1 MDDRGG
7 VPVPRPESARM
18 KSDRETIHT
27 TAAPAAIGPYA
38 QAIAAGPYL
47 FASGQ
52 IALDPATGQLV
63 DGDAAAQTRQV
74 MANVAA
80 VLAAAGLA
88 FADVVKT
95 TIFLTDM
102 AEFSSVNAVYAECF
116 DGGPVPARSTV
127 AVAALPRGSA
137 VEIEVV
143 ALRR

>member
-1 MDDRGG
+1 
-7 VPVPRPESARM
+7 V
-18 KSDRETIHT
+18 SDRQTIRT

-38 QAIAAGPYL
+38 QAVAAGPYV

-52 IALDPATGQLV
+52 IALDPVTGQLIE
-63 DGDAAAQTRQV
+63 GDVAAQARQV

-88 FADVVKT
+88 FADIVKT

-102 AEFSSVNAVYAECF
+102 ADFAAVNAVYGECF
-116 DGGPVPARSTV
+116 EGGPVPARSTV

-143 ALRR
+143 AIRR

>member
-1 MDDRGG
+1 M
-7 VPVPRPESARM
+7 
-18 KSDRETIHT
+18 SDRATIQT

-38 QAIAAGPYL
+38 QAIAAGPYV

-52 IALDPATGQLV
+52 IALDPVTGQLV

-102 AEFSSVNAVYAECF
+102 ADFAAVNAVYGECF
-116 DGGPVPARSTV
+116 AGGPVPARSTV
-127 AVAALPRGSA
+127 AVAALPRDSA

-143 ALRR
+143 ALRRSTGSG

>member
-1 MDDRGG
+1 M
-7 VPVPRPESARM
+7 
-18 KSDRETIHT
+18 SDRETIHT

-38 QAIAAGPYL
+38 QAIASGPYVFL
-47 FASGQ
+47 SGQ

-63 DGDAAAQTRQV
+63 TGGIEAQTRQV

-95 TIFLTDM
+95 TIFLSDM
-102 AEFSSVNAVYAECF
+102 NDFAAVNAVYGESF
-116 DGGPVPARSTV
+116 EGGPVPARSTV
-127 AVAALPRGSA
+127 AVAALPRGA
-137 VEIEVV
+137 GVEIDVI

>member
-1 MDDRGG
+1 M
-7 VPVPRPESARM
+7 
-18 KSDRETIHT
+18 SDRQTIHS

-38 QAIAAGPYL
+38 QAIAAGPYV

-52 IALDPATGQLV
+52 IALDPVTGQLV
-63 DGDAAAQTRQV
+63 DGDAAAQARQV

-88 FADVVKT
+88 FPDIVKT

-102 AEFSSVNAVYAECF
+102 ADFAAVNAVYAECF
-116 DGGPVPARSTV
+116 EAGPVPARSTV
-127 AVAALPRGSA
+127 AAAALPRGSA

>member
-1 MDDRGG
+1 M
-7 VPVPRPESARM
+7 
-18 KSDRETIHT
+18 SDRVTIHT

-63 DGDAAAQTRQV
+63 NGDAAAQTRQV
-74 MANVAA
+74 MANVTA

-102 AEFSSVNAVYAECF
+102 ADFAAVNAVYGGCF
-116 DGGPVPARSTV
+116 EGGPVPARSTV

>member
-1 MDDRGG
+1 MN
-7 VPVPRPESARM
+7 
-18 KSDRETIHT
+18 DRETIRT
-27 TAAPAAIGPYA
+27 AAAPAAIGPYA
-38 QAIAAGPYL
+38 QAVAAGGYL

-52 IALDPATGQLV
+52 IAIDPATGQLV
-63 DGDAAAQTRQV
+63 DGGAEAQTRQV

-102 AEFSSVNAVYAECF
+102 ADFAAVNAVYGECF

-143 ALRR
+143 AQRR

>member
-1 MDDRGG
+1 M
-7 VPVPRPESARM
+7 
-18 KSDRETIHT
+18 SDRETIQT

-38 QAIAAGPYL
+38 QAIAAGPYV

-52 IALDPATGQLV
+52 IALDPVTGRLV

-88 FADVVKT
+88 FRDVVKT

-102 AEFSSVNAVYAECF
+102 ADFAAVNAVYGECF
-116 DGGPVPARSTV
+116 EDGPVPARSTV
-127 AVAALPRGSA
+127 AVAALPRNAA

-143 ALRR
+143 ALRRSTGFG

>member
-1 MDDRGG
+1 M
-7 VPVPRPESARM
+7 
-18 KSDRETIHT
+18 SDRETVHT

-52 IALDPATGQLV
+52 IALDPVTGQLV

-102 AEFSSVNAVYAECF
+102 ADFAAVNAVYGESF
-116 DGGPVPARSTV
+116 EGGPVPARSTV

-143 ALRR
+143 ALRPSRASG

>member
-1 MDDRGG
+1 M
-7 VPVPRPESARM
+7 
-18 KSDRETIHT
+18 SDRQTIRT

-38 QAIAAGPYL
+38 QAIAAGPYV

-52 IALDPATGQLV
+52 IALDPVTGQLV
-63 DGDAAAQTRQV
+63 DGDAAAQARQV

-88 FADVVKT
+88 FADIVKT

-102 AEFSSVNAVYAECF
+102 ADFAAVNAIYAECF
-116 DGGPVPARSTV
+116 EGGSVPARSTV

-137 VEIEVV
+137 VEIDVI

>member
-1 MDDRGG
+1 M
-7 VPVPRPESARM
+7 
-18 KSDRETIHT
+18 SDRQTIRT
-27 TAAPAAIGPYA
+27 TAAPAAIGSYA
-38 QAIAAGPYL
+38 QAIAAGPYV

-52 IALDPATGQLV
+52 IALDPVTGQLV
-63 DGDAAAQTRQV
+63 DGDAAAQARQV

-88 FADVVKT
+88 FADIVKT

-102 AEFSSVNAVYAECF
+102 ADFAAVNAIYAECF
-116 DGGPVPARSTV
+116 EGGSVPARSTV

-137 VEIEVV
+137 VEIDVI

>member
-1 MDDRGG
+1 VSG
-7 VPVPRPESARM
+7 
-18 KSDRETIHT
+18 RETIHT

-38 QAIAAGPYL
+38 QAVAAGPYL

-52 IALDPATGQLV
+52 IALDPVTGQLV
-63 DGDAAAQTRQV
+63 DGDAAVQTRQV

-88 FADVVKT
+88 FADIVKT

-102 AEFSSVNAVYAECF
+102 ADFAAVNAAYGECF

-127 AVAALPRGSA
+127 AAAALPRGSA
-137 VEIEVV
+137 VEIEVI

>member
-1 MDDRGG
+1 MNG
-7 VPVPRPESARM
+7 
-18 KSDRETIHT
+18 RETIHT

-38 QAIAAGPYL
+38 QAVAAGPYL

-63 DGDAAAQTRQV
+63 DGDAAAQARQV
-74 MANVAA
+74 LANVAA

-102 AEFSSVNAVYAECF
+102 ADFA
-116 DGGPVPARSTV
+116 ARSTV
-127 AVAALPRGSA
+127 AVAALPRGGA

>member
-1 MDDRGG
+1 M
-7 VPVPRPESARM
+7 
-18 KSDRETIHT
+18 SDRETIHT

-52 IALDPATGQLV
+52 IPIDPATGQLV

-102 AEFSSVNAVYAECF
+102 ADFVAVNGAYGECF
-116 DGGPVPARSTV
+116 EDGAVPARSTV
-127 AVAALPRGSA
+127 AVAALPRGAA

>member
-1 MDDRGG
+1 M
-7 VPVPRPESARM
+7 SA
-18 KSDRETIHT
+18 RETIRT
-27 TAAPAAIGPYA
+27 TAAPAAIGPYV
-38 QAIAAGPYL
+38 QAVAASPFL

-63 DGDAAAQTRQV
+63 DGDAAAQTRQA

-95 TIFLTDM
+95 TVFLTDM
-102 AEFSSVNAVYAECF
+102 ADFAAVNAAYAECF
-116 DGGPVPARSTV
+116 EGAAVPARSTV

>member
-1 MDDRGG
+1 MN
-7 VPVPRPESARM
+7 
-18 KSDRETIHT
+18 DRETIRT

-38 QAIAAGPYL
+38 QAIAAGPFV

-52 IALDPATGQLV
+52 IAIDPATGQLV
-63 DGDAAAQTRQV
+63 DGDAQAQTRRV

-102 AEFSSVNAVYAECF
+102 DDFAAVNAAYGECF
-116 DGGPVPARSTV
+116 EGGSVPARSTV

>member
-1 MDDRGG
+1 VSG
-7 VPVPRPESARM
+7 
-18 KSDRETIHT
+18 RETIRT
-27 TAAPAAIGPYA
+27 TAAPAAVGPYA
-38 QAIAAGPYL
+38 QAVAAGPYL

-88 FADVVKT
+88 FADIVKT

-102 AEFSSVNAVYAECF
+102 ADFAAVNTAYGACF
-116 DGGPVPARSTV
+116 EGGPVPARSTV
-127 AVAALPRGSA
+127 AVTALPRGSA
-137 VEIEVV
+137 VEIDVV

>member
-1 MDDRGG
+1 M
-7 VPVPRPESARM
+7 
-18 KSDRETIHT
+18 SDRETIHT

-38 QAIAAGPYL
+38 QAVAAGPYL

-63 DGDAAAQTRQV
+63 EGDAATQTRQV

-95 TIFLTDM
+95 TIFLADM
-102 AEFSSVNAVYAECF
+102 ADFAAVNAVYAESF
-116 DGGPVPARSTV
+116 AGGPVPARSTV

-143 ALRR
+143 ALRPSRASG

>member
-1 MDDRGG
+1 MTG
-7 VPVPRPESARM
+7 
-18 KSDRETIHT
+18 RETIHT

-38 QAIAAGPYL
+38 QAIAAGPYVFL
-47 FASGQ
+47 SGQ
-52 IALDPATGQLV
+52 IGIDPATGQLV
-63 DGDAAAQTRQV
+63 DGGVDAQTRQV
-74 MANVAA
+74 LANLAA

-102 AEFSSVNAVYAECF
+102 ASFAAVNTVYGESF

-127 AVAALPRGSA
+127 AAAALPRGAA
-137 VEIEVV
+137 VEIDAI

>member
-1 MDDRGG
+1 MS
-7 VPVPRPESARM
+7 V
-18 KSDRETIHT
+18 SDRQTIQT

-38 QAIAAGPYL
+38 QAVAAGPYL

-52 IALDPATGQLV
+52 IALDPVTGGLI

-88 FADVVKT
+88 FADIVKT

-102 AEFSSVNAVYAECF
+102 ADFAAVNAVYGECF
-116 DGGPVPARSTV
+116 EDGPVPARSTV

-137 VEIEVV
+137 VEIEVL